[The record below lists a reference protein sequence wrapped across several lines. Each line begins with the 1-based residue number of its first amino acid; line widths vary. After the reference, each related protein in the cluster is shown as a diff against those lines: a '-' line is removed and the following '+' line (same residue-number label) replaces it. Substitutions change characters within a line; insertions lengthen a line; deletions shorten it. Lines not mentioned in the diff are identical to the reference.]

1 MMKRRIRPGRPAVE
15 DELRRD
21 KRVPFVVTQTEFAE
35 IVKAAAANEKTVS
48 TWVRNVVLAAARKG
62 KS

>member
-1 MMKRRIRPGRPAVE
+1 MMRRRIRPGRPAVE